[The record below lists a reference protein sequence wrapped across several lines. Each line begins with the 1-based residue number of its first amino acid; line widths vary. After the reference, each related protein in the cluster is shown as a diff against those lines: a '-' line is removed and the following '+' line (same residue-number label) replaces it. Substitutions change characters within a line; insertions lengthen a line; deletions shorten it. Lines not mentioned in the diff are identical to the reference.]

1 MHEKM
6 IYEICR
12 EAKEHSSPRITNQ
25 ELCELTGLSD
35 SAINNYLRGST
46 KQPSVYTVGPIC
58 QALGVSL
65 DDYFGIDTQKP
76 NTEPD
81 ELRSELKREL
91 AHAKQMQRIYA
102 RGVRVRTGIIFVLCA
117 VLTLALVALIID
129 LCNPNVGWVRVALR
143 GCVQL

>member
-1 MHEKM
+1 M

-12 EAKEHSSPRITNQ
+12 EAKEHSLPHITNQ

-65 DDYFGIDTQKP
+65 DDYFGIDTKKP
-76 NTEPD
+76 GTEPD
-81 ELRSELKREL
+81 EQRSELKREL
-91 AHAKQMQRIYA
+91 AHAKKL
-102 RGVRVRTGIIFVLCA
+102 VRVYERGLRIRTGIIFVLCA

-129 LCNPNVGWVRVALR
+129 LCNHNVGWVRVAVR
-143 GCVQL
+143 SCVQL